1 MGGAGQVGPC
11 QLLATPPDGSWARRG
26 AVGAWLARLPER
38 LRRVTGS
45 GDYIAEI
52 DGLRFFAIVPV
63 IMFHLMSRSWRAY
76 EKVAE
81 PNAAD
86 IAFHQ
91 LNNLLWV
98 AKSGVEL
105 FFLISGFI
113 IAYPFVAHAAGL
125 RQKPKLGAFY
135 VRRLTRLEPPYIVAT
150 LGVLA
155 FLLIT
160 GTSWSERI
168 ASPHGDYS
176 FGAGALASLVYMHGF
191 LFQELP
197 EIIPVAWSLEV
208 EFQFYTLAP
217 LMFAAYFLV
226 RNARARVLVG
236 VTAIVALVAAINPLQ
251 AALGDLIRFI
261 LPRFLHLFLIGVVI
275 CDVIVRHPP
284 TPREARPLGPDLL
297 FPLGL
302 LVVVATEPLLRD
314 YRDPTSVALELVR
327 AAGFAGMFLA
337 AFYGRL
343 TPRML
348 SWRWLPAIGGMCY
361 TLYLIHLPIQEVL
374 IPLAVRAAQ
383 PDSYLIAWL
392 ISAAVSLPVVAAVGV
407 AFYLLIEKP
416 CMRRDWPQRLARR
429 LRGPTTPRAQDE
441 AV

>member
-1 MGGAGQVGPC
+1 MSSIGSW
-11 QLLATPPDGSWARRG
+11 LAT
-26 AVGAWLARLPER
+26 LPTR

-63 IMFHLMSRSWRAY
+63 ILFHLMSRSWRAY
-76 EKVAE
+76 EKVAQ
-81 PNAAD
+81 PGAAD
-86 IAFHQ
+86 EAFHA
-91 LNNLLWV
+91 LNNYLWV

-105 FFLISGFI
+105 FFVISGFI
-113 IAYPFVAHAAGL
+113 IAYPFVAHAAEL
-125 RQKPKLGAFY
+125 RPPPKLGAFY
-135 VRRLTRLEPPYIVAT
+135 VRRLTRLEPPYIIAT

-155 FLLIT
+155 FLLLT

-176 FGAGALASLVYMHGF
+176 FGQGALASLVYMHGL

-226 RNARARVLVG
+226 RNARARALVG
-236 VTAIVALVAAINPLQ
+236 TAGIVGLILAINPLQ
-251 AALGDLIRFI
+251 AQLGDLIRFI
-261 LPRFLHLFLIGVVI
+261 LPRYLHLFLLGVVF
-275 CDVIVRHPP
+275 CDLFVRHPAAP
-284 TPREARPLGPDLL
+284 KDERSWLPDLL
-297 FPLGL
+297 FPIGL
-302 LVVVATEPLLRD
+302 VAVVVTEPMMHD
-314 YRDPTSVALELVR
+314 YRDPTFPLLELVR
-327 AAGFAGMFLA
+327 VAGFAGMFAA

-361 TLYLIHLPIQEVL
+361 TLYLTHLPIQEVL
-374 IPLAVRAAQ
+374 VPLAVRAAQ
-383 PDSYLIAWL
+383 PDSYIAAWL
-392 ISAAVSLPVVAAVGV
+392 ISAAVSLPVVAVVAV
-407 AFYLLIEKP
+407 AFFLLIEKP

-429 LRGPTTPRAQDE
+429 VRGLAGSTAKPQDE
-441 AV
+441 TV